1 MEPRLNT
8 LLDISNQS
16 SMSYFT
22 EPSNMSSPG
31 SQRPSH
37 HINHSFVRPK
47 ALMLTNASPETA
59 QSNDLRRDGQ
69 ERLYATRS
77 MPSAPIAQVL
87 NDEANVLE
95 AAQPVPSTFA
105 PSTTPFSGRLVDL
118 LLDSPDHAR
127 QRWDQEQQFLQP
139 DNTGCSPAVI
149 KLPRLP
155 QPPKRT
161 AKRPRIP
168 PLLQGLHQPP
178 PLPPEGRL
186 FPPITGEKNA
196 FAGDRGYDARF
207 EESRTKDVDEHAF
220 LEGNVMDYNRA
231 VQHAETPS
239 FSQAS
244 VPPIS
249 SSVIDVSHETDVA
262 TNASKDSEAL
272 LQPKRGKKRNKWSEQ
287 ETKDLLLGVSRYGI
301 GNWKKIL
308 QDQDFAFNNRTA
320 VDLKDRFRVCCPGE
334 GLKPRQPK
342 TKGKEKIS
350 MVETPPD
357 LPDQAIYTHQHSLP
371 ISERYSDNNLIPNS
385 PNPTENQQRGATR
398 NKATTQLDLA
408 ELGIR
413 EPFSKTTR
421 RPRRAFSARDDVN
434 LLKGF
439 EKYGSVWHSMRD
451 DEDLGFATRHP
462 TDLRDRFRI
471 RYPDKYAKAG
481 YKLKAKEKE
490 RTLSKQAQ
498 EQEQEK
504 QDDSSQQQDHNPLQ
518 NHSHHAKSSHS
529 QNDIAILGKD
539 IHSLNNN
546 GPTTTMPSHCPI
558 SNNTTTT
565 NNNVNNLNPAL
576 KPFNPSSYLSDPLPT
591 LPFDDPDTDLTQDM
605 STVGDESPITLSR
618 NILRWADA
626 NPSSLYALPATSA
639 ASASASTGN
648 GLGGSLGGKGAGGGG
663 SGGGGDGGM
672 DGFIGGGRGQ
682 QQQQQMDG
690 GRGMV
695 LPEADSWLLGGERV
709 PTYGMYRHRS

>member
-1 MEPRLNT
+1 MLANT
-8 LLDISNQS
+8 SPEA
-16 SMSYFT
+16 T
-22 EPSNMSSPG
+22 PSND
-31 SQRPSH
+31 
-37 HINHSFVRPK
+37 V
-47 ALMLTNASPETA
+47 
-59 QSNDLRRDGQ
+59 RRDGQ
-69 ERLYATRS
+69 ERLYAARS
-77 MPSAPIAQVL
+77 MPSAPIAHVL

-105 PSTTPFSGRLVDL
+105 SSTTPFSGRLVDL

-127 QRWDQEQQFLQP
+127 QRWEQEQQYLQP
-139 DNTGCSPAVI
+139 ENTAVI

-196 FAGDRGYDARF
+196 FAGERGYDARF
-207 EESRTKDVDEHAF
+207 EESRNKDVDEHAF
-220 LEGNVMDYNRA
+220 LEGGAMDYSRT

-239 FSQAS
+239 SSQAPAQS
-244 VPPIS
+244 IS
-249 SSVIDVSHETDVA
+249 SSVIDVSHDTDVA
-262 TNASKDSEAL
+262 TNASKDSQAL
-272 LQPKRGKKRNKWSEQ
+272 SQPKYRKKRNRWSEQ
-287 ETKDLLLGVSRYGI
+287 ETKDLLIGVSRYGI

-334 GLKPRQPK
+334 GLKPRQPR
-342 TKGKEKIS
+342 TKGKEKVNIE
-350 MVETPPD
+350 ETAFD
-357 LPDQAIYTHQHSLP
+357 SSSQAIHTHQHSLP
-371 ISERYSDNNLIPNS
+371 ISERNLENNLIPNPPS
-385 PNPTENQQRGATR
+385 PTDNQQRGATR
-398 NKATTQLDLA
+398 SKAATHVDLA
-408 ELGIR
+408 ELGIH

-421 RPRRAFSARDDVN
+421 RPRRTFSARDDVN

-439 EKYGSVWHSMRD
+439 EKYGYVWHLMRD
-451 DEDLGFATRHP
+451 DEDLEFGTRHP

-481 YKLKAKEKE
+481 YKLKVKEKE

-498 EQEQEK
+498 AQEEERQN
-504 QDDSSQQQDHNPLQ
+504 DTPQQQDQIMVRNP
-518 NHSHHAKSSHS
+518 SHQAKSSHP
-529 QNDIAILGKD
+529 QNDNSIGKD
-539 IHSLNNN
+539 AQPSNNN
-546 GPTTTMPSHCPI
+546 
-558 SNNTTTT
+558 NNT
-565 NNNVNNLNPAL
+565 NNNVQNTNMPSHFPTNINNLNSVL

-626 NPSSLYALPATSA
+626 NPSSLYAFPSTST
-639 ASASASTGN
+639 ASASMSTGN
-648 GLGGSLGGKGAGGGG
+648 VLSAGLGSKGSVGGGFG
-663 SGGGGDGGM
+663 GSSGGGGEAGTSGGLS
-672 DGFIGGGRGQ
+672 GFAGGTGGGQQ

-709 PTYGMYRHRS
+709 QAFGMYRHRS